1 MKINTDPQ
9 IFQRTNSIS
18 SEIEKDNSISER
30 LLLFEGFRRIYE
42 VNVKINDMLHEEI
55 YSLGTINRLIPEDVL
70 ENKSEIIYKNDENFE
85 NNKTIIGMFGKLMVH
100 MYLTWEMFNENEF
113 VRELY
118 PINPYHFFVRI
129 FERGIGINTEHGGT
143 LRMTIFS
150 GFSLGKLLSK
160 ENYQET
166 PYLVSTD
173 DEYLDKINAYYAE
186 HNELPPWLEEDNK
199 RGYIL

>member
-1 MKINTDPQ
+1 MKIKTDPE
-9 IFQRTNSIS
+9 IFQRTNNINPVNTKHNFVSD
-18 SEIEKDNSISER
+18 K

-42 VNVKINDMLHEEI
+42 VNVKINHILHEEI
-55 YSLGTINRLIPEDVL
+55 NPIGTIYRLINEDIN
-70 ENKSEIIYKNDENFE
+70 EKKNQIIDSNNR
-85 NNKTIIGMFGKLMVH
+85 NNKDRNTKIGLFGYLVVQ
-100 MYLTWEMFNENEF
+100 MYLTWEMFSENDF
-113 VRELY
+113 VKELY
-118 PINPYHFFVRI
+118 PMNPYHFFLRI
-129 FERGIGINTEHGGT
+129 LERGVVMDRENRWYLVMSPYASYDI
-143 LRMTIFS
+143 R
-150 GFSLGKLLSK
+150 KLLSK

>member
-1 MKINTDPQ
+1 MKINTDSQ
-9 IFQRTNSIS
+9 IFKRTNSIS

-42 VNVKINDMLHEEI
+42 VNVKINHIVHEEI

-129 FERGIGINTEHGGT
+129 FERGIGINTEHGRT
-143 LRMTIFS
+143 LRMTIFTS
-150 GFSLGKLLSK
+150 FSLFKLLSK

-186 HNELPPWLEEDNK
+186 HNELPHWLEEDNK
-199 RGYIL
+199 RGFVL

>member
-1 MKINTDPQ
+1 MKINTNPQ

-18 SEIEKDNSISER
+18 LEIEKDNSISER

-55 YSLGTINRLIPEDVL
+55 YSLGTINRLIPEDTL
-70 ENKSEIIYKNDENFE
+70 EKKSEIIFN
-85 NNKTIIGMFGKLMVH
+85 NNKDKNLWTGVLGYSFIN
-100 MYLTWEMFNENEF
+100 MYLTWEMFSENDF
-113 VRELY
+113 VTELY
-118 PINPYHFFVRI
+118 PMNPYHFFVRI
-129 FERGIGINTEHGGT
+129 LERGIGINREQGGT

-166 PYLVSTD
+166 PYLVSTN